1 MGAVRRALGS
11 TGHPVYTAGFRRTRT
26 SAPPW
31 RPPLNAPTAHHH
43 LAPQLQLREVPA
55 ALIESLQ
62 QRFGAQCSTALVVR
76 EQHGRDESIFSV
88 PPPSAVVFAQST
100 QDVADAVKLAAQHK
114 VPVIPFGVGSSLEG
128 HLLAVQGGISIDVS
142 RMDQVLSVNAE
153 DLTVTVQPGITRMG
167 VNNAV
172 KSEGL
177 FFPIDPGA
185 DASIGGMTATR
196 ASGTNAVRYG
206 TMRENVLALEV
217 VTATGEVIRTGT
229 RAKKS
234 SAGYDLTRLMVG
246 SEGTLGV
253 ITEIT
258 LKLYP
263 LPEAISAAT
272 CSFPT
277 IEAAVRTVIQ
287 VIQLGVPI
295 ARCELI
301 DANTVRMVNAHSKLG
316 LREEHF
322 LLMEFHGSP
331 ASVKE
336 QAETVQEIAGEF
348 GGNAFEWATTPEE
361 RTRLWTAR
369 HNAYFAAIQ
378 SKPGCRA
385 ISTDTCVP
393 ISKLA
398 DCLLD
403 SVAEADASGIPYFLV
418 GHVGDG
424 NFHFGY
430 LIDPDKPEEHRVSE
444 ALNQTLVAR
453 ALRLGGT
460 CTGEHGV
467 GLHKMD
473 FLRTEAGDG
482 AIDMMRTI
490 KQALDPDNILNPGK
504 IFAL

>member
-1 MGAVRRALGS
+1 M
-11 TGHPVYTAGFRRTRT
+11 
-26 SAPPW
+26 
-31 RPPLNAPTAHHH
+31 NAPTDHTH

-55 ALIESLQ
+55 ALVEALQ
-62 QRFGAQCSTALVVR
+62 QRFGARCSTAQVVR
-76 EQHGRDESIFSV
+76 EQHGRDESIFDV
-88 PPPSAVVFAQST
+88 PPPTAVVFAEST

-128 HLLAVQGGISIDVS
+128 HLLAIQGGISIDVS

-153 DLTVTVQPGITRMG
+153 DLTVTVQPGITRKA
-167 VNNAV
+167 VNEAV
-172 KSEGL
+172 KHEGL

-217 VTATGEVIRTGT
+217 VTARGEVIRTGT

-253 ITEIT
+253 ITEVT

-263 LPEAISAAT
+263 LPEAISAAI

-287 VIQLGVPI
+287 IIQMGVPI

-301 DANTVRMVNAHSKLG
+301 DAGTVRMVNAHSKLG
-316 LREEHF
+316 LREAHM

-331 ASVKE
+331 ASVQE
-336 QAETVQEIAGEF
+336 QAETVQEIAKEF
-348 GGNAFEWATTPEE
+348 GGNDFEWATTPEE
-361 RTRLWTAR
+361 RSRLWTAR

-378 SKPGCRA
+378 SRPGCRA

-393 ISKLA
+393 ISRLA

-430 LIDPDKPEEHRVSE
+430 LIDPANPEEHRVAE
-444 ALNQTLVAR
+444 ELNHQLVHR
-453 ALRLGGT
+453 ALQLEGT

-473 FLRTEAGDG
+473 FLRREAGDG

>member
-1 MGAVRRALGS
+1 M
-11 TGHPVYTAGFRRTRT
+11 
-26 SAPPW
+26 
-31 RPPLNAPTAHHH
+31 NAPTPLAH
-43 LAPQLQLREVPA
+43 LSPDIRQRPVPP
-55 ALIESLQ
+55 ALIEALQ
-62 QRFGAQCSTALVVR
+62 ARFGNRCSTAQAVR
-76 EQHGRDESIFSV
+76 EQHGRDESAYTAV
-88 PPPSAVVFAQST
+88 PPPSAVVFAEST
-100 QDVADAVKLAAQHK
+100 QDVADAVKLAAAHR

-142 RMDQVLSVNAE
+142 RMNQVLSVNAE
-153 DLTVTVQPGITRMG
+153 DLTITVQPGITRLA
-167 VNNAV
+167 VNAAV
-172 KSEGL
+172 KGEGL

-206 TMRENVLALEV
+206 TMRDNVLALEV
-217 VTATGEVIRTGT
+217 VTASGEIIRTGT

-246 SEGTLGV
+246 SEGTLGI
-253 ITEIT
+253 ITEVS

-277 IEAAVRTVIQ
+277 IEAAVRCVIQ
-287 VIQLGVPI
+287 TIQLGVPI

-301 DANTVRMVNAHSKLG
+301 DAGTVRMVNAHSKLG
-316 LREEHF
+316 LREEHM

-336 QAETVQEIAGEF
+336 QAETVQDIAAEF
-348 GGNAFEWATTPEE
+348 GGQSFEWATTPEE

-393 ISKLA
+393 ISRLA

-403 SVAEADASGIPYFLV
+403 SVAEADASGLPYFLV

-430 LIDPDKPEEHRVSE
+430 LIDPDNGEERRVAE
-444 ALNQTLVAR
+444 TLNHQLVAR
-453 ALRLGGT
+453 ALAMEGT

-467 GLHKMD
+467 GLHKMG
-473 FLRTEAGDG
+473 FLLDETGTG
-482 AIDMMRTI
+482 AVDMMRTI
-490 KQALDPDNILNPGK
+490 KRALDPDNILNPGK
-504 IFAL
+504 IFTL

>member
-1 MGAVRRALGS
+1 MNTPQPHLITDINQRNV
-11 TGHPVYTAGFRRTRT
+11 
-26 SAPPW
+26 
-31 RPPLNAPTAHHH
+31 PTA
-43 LAPQLQLREVPA
+43 LID
-55 ALIESLQ
+55 ALKA
-62 QRFGAQCSTALVVR
+62 RFAERCSTALVVR
-76 EQHGRDESIFSV
+76 EQHGRDESSFEA
-88 PPPSAVVFAQST
+88 PPPAAVVFAEST
-100 QDVADAVKLAAQHK
+100 VDVADAVKLASNCS

-142 RMDQVLSVNAE
+142 RMNQVLAINAE
-153 DLTVTVQPGITRMG
+153 DLTVTVQAGVTRKQL
-167 VNNAV
+167 NDAV
-172 KSEGL
+172 KSTGL

-185 DASIGGMTATR
+185 DATIGGMSATR

-217 VTATGEVIRTGT
+217 VTASGEVIRTGT

-253 ITEIT
+253 ITEVT
-258 LKLYP
+258 VKLYP
-263 LPEAISAAT
+263 LPEAISAAI
-272 CSFPT
+272 CSFPS
-277 IEAAVRTVIQ
+277 IEAAVRSTIQ
-287 VIQLGVPI
+287 IIQMGIPI
-295 ARCELI
+295 ARVELI
-301 DANTVRMVNAHSKLG
+301 DGKTMRMVNAYAHLNLIESPL
-316 LREEHF
+316 

-331 ASVKE
+331 AGVKE
-336 QAETVQEIAGEF
+336 QAELVQEIALEF

-393 ISKLA
+393 ISRLA

-403 SVAEADASGIPYFLV
+403 SVAEADASGIPYFLL

-430 LIDPDKPEEHRVSE
+430 LIDPSKPEEREVAE
-444 ALNQTLVAR
+444 KLNHSLVTR
-453 ALRLGGT
+453 ALRLEGT

-473 FLRTEAGDG
+473 FLVTETGAG
-482 AIDMMRTI
+482 AVDMMRTI
-490 KQALDPDNILNPGK
+490 KRALDPKNIMNPGK
-504 IFAL
+504 IFSL

>member
-1 MGAVRRALGS
+1 M
-11 TGHPVYTAGFRRTRT
+11 
-26 SAPPW
+26 
-31 RPPLNAPTAHHH
+31 NAPAHLVH
-43 LAPQLQLREVPA
+43 LMPDVQQRPVPA
-55 ALIESLQ
+55 ELMSALQS
-62 QRFGAQCSTALVVR
+62 RFGAQCSTALAVR
-76 EQHGRDESIFSV
+76 EQHGRDESVYDV
-88 PPPSAVVFAQST
+88 PPPAAVVFAQST
-100 QDVADAVKLAAQHK
+100 QDVADAVKLAALYK

-142 RMDQVLSVNAE
+142 RMNQVLSINAE
-153 DLTVTVQPGITRMG
+153 DLTVTVQPGVTRMG

-217 VTATGEVIRTGT
+217 VTASGEVIRTGT
-229 RAKKS
+229 RARKS

-253 ITEIT
+253 ITEVT

-277 IEAAVRTVIQ
+277 IEAAVRCVIQ

-316 LREEHF
+316 LREEHM

-331 ASVKE
+331 ASVQE
-336 QAETVQEIAGEF
+336 QAETVQEIASEF
-348 GGNAFEWATTPEE
+348 GGNAFQWATTPEE

-430 LIDPDKPEEHRVSE
+430 LIDPAIPEERRVAE
-444 ALNQTLVAR
+444 QLNHQLVSR
-453 ALRLGGT
+453 ALRLEGT

-473 FLRTEAGDG
+473 FLLTEAGSG
-482 AIDMMRTI
+482 AVNMMRTL
-490 KQALDPDNILNPGK
+490 KRALDPDNILNPGK